1 MVEILSSRLLLRPAD
16 YQKTL
21 AFYRDALGL
30 AVYREYPGGTVFF
43 AGQGLIEIAGHR
55 SPVAPAPAGRPA
67 ADIWL
72 QVRDIA
78 TARAQVEAAGVRIA
92 RDARTEPWG
101 LIEMWLTDPD
111 GVPVVLVEVP
121 AGHPLRSD
129 QR

>member
-92 RDARTEPWG
+92 VTHGPSRGA
-101 LIEMWLTDPD
+101 
-111 GVPVVLVEVP
+111 
-121 AGHPLRSD
+121 
-129 QR
+129 

>member
-1 MVEILSSRLLLRPAD
+1 
-16 YQKTL
+16 
-21 AFYRDALGL
+21 
-30 AVYREYPGGTVFF
+30 
-43 AGQGLIEIAGHR
+43 
-55 SPVAPAPAGRPA
+55 
-67 ADIWL
+67 L

>member
-55 SPVAPAPAGRPA
+55 SPAPAGRPA